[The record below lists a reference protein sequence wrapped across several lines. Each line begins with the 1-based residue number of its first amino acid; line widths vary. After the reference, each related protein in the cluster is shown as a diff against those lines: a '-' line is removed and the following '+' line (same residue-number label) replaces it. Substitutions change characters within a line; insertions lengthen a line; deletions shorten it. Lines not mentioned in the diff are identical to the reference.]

1 MTSQPDRSRFPPSS
15 AMSRANRSEVV
26 QSFDFGFGAG
36 ARRGTLL
43 IGAKIGDRH
52 QRSWRARA
60 KCASASAS
68 STSAAVCCCRPGR
81 MALPPASP
89 SRGICASCRLADRA
103 AGLQLLR
110 FSIDRDSVDVTLEAS
125 FAMAGL
131 KGDTLGVDPRLPP
144 QWRSLS
150 FRVCWR
156 GRSVAIG
163 IAGNTVQA
171 TLVEGEG
178 MEMRIGATTAKLA
191 ASAILQMSV

>member
-1 MTSQPDRSRFPPSS
+1 
-15 AMSRANRSEVV
+15 MS
-26 QSFDFGFGAG
+26 
-36 ARRGTLL
+36 
-43 IGAKIGDRH
+43 
-52 QRSWRARA
+52 
-60 KCASASAS
+60 
-68 STSAAVCCCRPGR
+68 
-81 MALPPASP
+81 
-89 SRGICASCRLADRA
+89 CASCRLADRA

-163 IAGNTVQA
+163 ISGNTVQA

-178 MEMRIGATTAKLA
+178 TEMRIGATTAKLA